1 MKVGDLVLHK
11 SGTGTEGGPGIVL
24 KVYEMEI
31 DHLQDEGSKVR
42 ALASIHWFHIGRTEP
57 MEHRQ
62 DRLEVVSG
70 NR

>member
-11 SGTGTEGGPGIVL
+11 SGNSTEGGHGIVL
-24 KVYEMEI
+24 KVYDMEI

-42 ALASIHWFHIGRTEP
+42 ALATVQWFHIPTT

-62 DRLEVVSG
+62 DRLEIISA